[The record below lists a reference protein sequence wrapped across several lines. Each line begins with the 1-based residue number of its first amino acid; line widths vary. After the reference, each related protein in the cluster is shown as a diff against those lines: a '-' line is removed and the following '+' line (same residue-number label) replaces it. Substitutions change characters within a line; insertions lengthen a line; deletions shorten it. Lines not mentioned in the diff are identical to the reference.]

1 MRLELQSPCPCQ
13 REVLTLLWVAVSP
26 APGTIPGSE
35 EVLSTYGMKD
45 GFYPTEGDNTRG
57 SIGSSSSSLFY
68 NMTFTGT
75 RHQASVAIHALSFS
89 RWDALSAGFT
99 HF

>member
-1 MRLELQSPCPCQ
+1 MTRK
-13 REVLTLLWVAVSP
+13 T
-26 APGTIPGSE
+26 
-35 EVLSTYGMKD
+35 
-45 GFYPTEGDNTRG
+45 GFYPTEGDNMRG
-57 SIGSSSSSLFY
+57 SIGSSGSNLFY
-68 NMTFTGT
+68 NMILTGT